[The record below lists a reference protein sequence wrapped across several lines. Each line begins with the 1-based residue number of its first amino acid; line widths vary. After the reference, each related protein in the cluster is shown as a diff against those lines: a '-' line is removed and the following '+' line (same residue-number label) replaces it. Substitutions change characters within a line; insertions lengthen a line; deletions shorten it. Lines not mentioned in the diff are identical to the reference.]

1 MILESMRTGRKRT
14 MGIAPERRDR
24 RAAIGALF
32 VLVLTGNVAK
42 SADRAPDPTLP
53 HVQYRLANGL
63 EVILHQDKSIP
74 LVAVDLW
81 YHVGARNETPGHS
94 GFAHLFEHMLF
105 QGAEHIGEDVH
116 FDILRKIG
124 GTSVNG
130 STNFDRTNYY
140 EVVPSHQLETALW
153 LESDRMGYF
162 LPKLTDKSFR
172 NQVDVVRNERRQNY
186 DNQPYRGAL
195 FPLFEA
201 LYPPGHPKR
210 HLVIGLHEHLTSA
223 SVDDVRNFYKTW
235 YVPANATLVLAG
247 DFDLDRA
254 RALVEKWFGSFP
266 KSNRPTG
273 PEPKPAVLSKSV
285 KLEHPD
291 NFAKLRQLQL
301 VWHAPA
307 AFEEGEVELE
317 IAAHTLGAQGTGR
330 LYKKLVI
337 TEKLAQNV
345 SASVWSMQ
353 DGSLFLVTITLK
365 PNADATLVRQMVQ
378 NELELIV
385 KEPISEREIARA
397 RVEHESSFIWG
408 LESLLARAE
417 ALSRYNHYLG
427 KPDAISDDL
436 ERYRRSNPIRIR
448 EVASRVLGQP
458 NVELW
463 IMPAGNTKAEP

>member
-1 MILESMRTGRKRT
+1 LESMRTGQQEPIRT
-14 MGIAPERRDR
+14 ATRHTVGWTVISALLLTALALHTASAAER
-24 RAAIGALF
+24 
-32 VLVLTGNVAK
+32 T
-42 SADRAPDPTLP
+42 PDPTIP

-63 EVILHQDKSIP
+63 EIILHRDNSIP

-116 FDILRKIG
+116 FEILRKIG

-162 LPKLTDKSFR
+162 LPMLTDKSFR

-195 FPLFEA
+195 FPLFAA
-201 LYPPGHPKR
+201 LYPPDHPQR
-210 HLVIGLHEHLTSA
+210 HLVIGLHEHLTA
-223 SVDDVRNFYKTW
+223 ANAEDVRNFYKTW

-247 DFDLDRA
+247 DFDLDQA
-254 RALVEKWFGSFP
+254 RALIEKWFGGFP
-266 KSNRPTG
+266 KSVQPVA
-273 PEPKPAVLSKSV
+273 PEAKPAVLTKTV
-285 KLEHPD
+285 KIEHPD
-291 NFAKLRQLQL
+291 KFAKLRQLQM

-307 AFEEGEVELE
+307 AYQEGEVELE
-317 IAAHTLGAQGTGR
+317 VAAHTLGAQGTGR
-330 LYKKLVI
+330 LFKKLVI

-345 SASVWSMQ
+345 SASLWSMQ
-353 DGSLFLVTITLK
+353 DGSLFFVTVTLK
-365 PNADATLVRQMVQ
+365 SNADAARVKQFVQ
-378 NELELIV
+378 DELALIV
-385 KEPISEREIARA
+385 KEPISERELDRA
-397 RVEHESSFIWG
+397 RVDHESGFIWG

-417 ALSRYNHYLG
+417 ALSRYNHYVG
-427 KPDAISDDL
+427 KPDYISDDL
-436 ERYRRSNPIRIR
+436 ERFRRCNPIRVR
-448 EVASRVLGQP
+448 EVTSRVLGQH

-463 IMPAGNTKAEP
+463 IMPVGKEKAEP

>member
-1 MILESMRTGRKRT
+1 MESTRTGQQDITSTALRHAFAWAAFSALLVTAITPNTASAAERT
-14 MGIAPERRDR
+14 
-24 RAAIGALF
+24 
-32 VLVLTGNVAK
+32 
-42 SADRAPDPTLP
+42 SDPTIP

-63 EVILHQDKSIP
+63 EIILHRDNSIP

-81 YHVGARNETPGHS
+81 YHVGARNETPGKS

-105 QGAEHIGEDVH
+105 QGAEHIGADVH
-116 FDILRKIG
+116 FEILRKIG

-162 LPKLTDKSFR
+162 LSMLTDKSFR

-186 DNQPYRGAL
+186 DNQPYRSAL

-201 LYPPGHPKR
+201 LYPPGHPQR
-210 HLVIGLHEHLTSA
+210 HLVIGLHEHLSSA
-223 SVDDVRNFYKTW
+223 NVEDVRNFYKTW

-247 DFDLDRA
+247 DFDLDQA
-254 RALVEKWFGSFP
+254 RTLIDRWFGGFP
-266 KSNRPTG
+266 KSVPPVS
-273 PEPKPAVLSKSV
+273 PEGKPAVLTRSI

-291 NFAKLRQLQL
+291 KFAKLRQLQM

-307 AFEEGEVELE
+307 AYQEGEVELE
-317 IAAHTLGAQGTGR
+317 VAAHTLGAQGTGR
-330 LYKKLVI
+330 LFKKLVI

-345 SASVWSMQ
+345 SSNVWSMQ
-353 DGSLFLVTITLK
+353 DGSLFFVTVTLK
-365 PNADATLVRQMVQ
+365 SNADAAKVRQLVQ
-378 NELELIV
+378 DELALIV
-385 KEPISEREIARA
+385 KELISERELDRA
-397 RVEHESSFIWG
+397 RVDHESGFIWG

-417 ALSRYNHYLG
+417 ALSRYNHYVG
-427 KPDAISDDL
+427 KPDYISDDL
-436 ERYRRSNPIRIR
+436 ERFRRCNPIRVR
-448 EVASRVLGQP
+448 EVIARVLSQP

-463 IMPAGNTKAEP
+463 ITPVGNDKAEPSP